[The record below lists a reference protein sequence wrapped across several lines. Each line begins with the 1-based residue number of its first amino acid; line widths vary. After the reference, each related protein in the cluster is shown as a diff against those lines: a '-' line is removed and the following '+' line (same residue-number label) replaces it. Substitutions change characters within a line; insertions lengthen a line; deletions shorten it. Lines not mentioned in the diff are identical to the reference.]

1 MQPVLGLQT
10 LNRALVVRA
19 AHNSRTI
26 WLAALAGAVL
36 AAAAASAPAQVSL
49 TTVVELAQRNS
60 VTVHLAQADVQ
71 KATAELAQTRD
82 AFIPSLTFGSGLPAF
97 REVGFTGSLPTIWDS
112 SAQSLVFSMPQIQ
125 YIHAAQSGVHAA
137 QLALKDAQEQAA
149 LDASAAYIELDTVNL
164 ELEAAR
170 EQEQAAARL
179 VDIEQQ
185 RAEAGVDPLST
196 LLQAQLTAAQLK
208 LSRLHLETRAAIQA
222 KQLATLTGL
231 PTGSI
236 TPDHASIPEIPAV
249 TGDRMPTP
257 TSGIQSA
264 QELALSRQR
273 QVQGDKEHL
282 WLLPEI
288 GFGIQYNRNTTL
300 LNSIGSYFV
309 DTNKTLPANN
319 FSSGFSIKVPIF
331 DPGLHAK
338 LRASAADALRARVEA
353 EQAQQQNDVQI
364 VQLSASLRELDAQAE
379 IASLQQQIAGEQLKS
394 VEAQLELGNGAGNG
408 PGAQPQLSPT
418 AEQQARIDERQKFQD
433 ALDAGLNLSKARL
446 NLLRALGHMQDW
458 LDELHPKP

>member
-1 MQPVLGLQT
+1 MQASTVRTAHKSRHAGLPVLV
-10 LNRALVVRA
+10 A
-19 AHNSRTI
+19 
-26 WLAALAGAVL
+26 AVL
-36 AAAAASAPAQVSL
+36 AAAAAAAPAQVSL
-49 TTVVELAQRNS
+49 TTVVELAQKNS

-71 KATAELAQTRD
+71 RATAQLAQSRD

-97 REVGFTGSLPTIWDS
+97 PEVGFTGSLPTIWDS
-112 SAQSLVFSMPQIQ
+112 TVQSLVFSMPQIQ
-125 YIHAAQSGVHAA
+125 YIHAARAGVQAA
-137 QLALKDAQEQAA
+137 QLALKDAREQAA
-149 LDASAAYIELDTVNL
+149 LDASTAYIELDTVNR

-170 EQEQAAARL
+170 TQEQAAARL
-179 VDIEQQ
+179 VEIEQQ

-208 LSRLHLETRAAIQA
+208 LSRLHLETRAAVLA

-231 PTGSI
+231 PVGSI
-236 TPDHASIPEIPAV
+236 SPDHVSIPEIPAV
-249 TGDRMPTP
+249 TGDLKPVLTP
-257 TSGIQSA
+257 GVDSA
-264 QELALSRQR
+264 QQLALSRER

-288 GFGIQYNRNTTL
+288 GFGLLYNRNTTL
-300 LNSIGSYFV
+300 LNDINNYYRQP
-309 DTNKTLPANN
+309 LPANN
-319 FSSGFSIKVPIF
+319 FSTGFSIKVPIF

-379 IASLQQQIAGEQLKS
+379 IASLKQQIAGEQLKS
-394 VEAQLELGNGAGNG
+394 VQAQMELGNGAGNG
-408 PGAQPQLSPT
+408 PGAPPQLSPT
-418 AEQQARIDERQKFQD
+418 AEQQARIDERQKNQD
-433 ALDAGLNLSKARL
+433 ALDAGLDLSKARL

-458 LDELHPKP
+458 LDELHQKP